1 MRRFLIILL
10 YLCACAVPPQAAA
23 QENPLHVGLTDDYPP
38 LSYTDAQG
46 RRAGFEY
53 ELAQALCRRLGR
65 PCSWTFAPQEQLLR
79 GLKDGRLDMIFA
91 QRLEPEQ
98 AGLLYSRPYYHS
110 RAMCVGRPGGRGPGD
125 AGARVGVYRGS
136 ALEQYAAAAWPGA
149 VIVSGSVGEMIAK
162 LQRGE
167 IDVLFINDIAGYA
180 FLLRPEGQEFDRL
193 EEVPTFTVQRTGG
206 SRVAVGEGRERLLK
220 AVDRELKRLLYSGEL
235 HNLSRIYFHY
245 IIY

>member
-1 MRRFLIILL
+1 MRQVLHLL
-10 YLCACAVPPQAAA
+10 VCLCACLL
-23 QENPLHVGLTDDYPP
+23 PLHAAGEALRVGLSDDYPP

-65 PCSWTFAPQEQLLR
+65 SCSWTFAPQEQLLR
-79 GLKDGRLDMIFA
+79 SLKDGRLDMIFA

-98 AGLLYSRPYYHS
+98 SGLLYSRPYYHS
-110 RAMCVGRPGGRGPGD
+110 RAMCVGRPGGRRPGD
-125 AGARVGVYRGS
+125 PGARIGVYRGS
-136 ALEQYAAAAWPGA
+136 ALEQHAAAAWPGA

-180 FLLRPEGQEFDRL
+180 FLLRPEGREFDRL
-193 EEVPTFTVQRTGG
+193 EEVPTSTVQRTSG

-220 AVDRELKRLLYSGEL
+220 AIDRELKRLLYSGEL

>member
-1 MRRFLIILL
+1 MQQVLPLL
-10 YLCACAVPPQAAA
+10 FCLCVCLLPLHAAA
-23 QENPLHVGLTDDYPP
+23 GEELRVGLSDDYPP

-79 GLKDGRLDMIFA
+79 GLRDGSLDLIFS